1 VRARLLSVLA
11 EPASAS
17 TAAKKVGLS
26 RQKANYHLHE
36 LEQHGLVELVEE
48 RRRGNMLER
57 VLQASAA
64 SFVISPATL
73 AELAPDPG
81 RSPDNLSARWL
92 LALAARLVR
101 EVGELMRGARAA
113 GKPLATYAI
122 DGEVRFS
129 SAAERA
135 LFAEELGFAVRDL
148 VAKYHDEKAPG
159 GRKHR
164 IVVALHPS
172 VKTAAEAADAG
183 EAADVAD
190 VAEASDVPEAAEAG
204 EVERAPAPAE
214 VEPKTEPEHEQ
225 PEEQ

>member
-1 VRARLLSVLA
+1 MQEIVVINEPEAARSALDPVRARLLATLA

-64 SFVISPATL
+64 SFVISPAAL
-73 AELAPDPG
+73 AELAPDPSD
-81 RSPDNLSARWL
+81 SPDRLSARWL
-92 LALAARLVR
+92 LALAARMLR

-113 GKPLATYAI
+113 GKPLATFAI
-122 DGEVRFS
+122 DGEVRFA

-135 LFAEELGFAVRDL
+135 LFAEELGLAVRDL

-159 GRKHR
+159 GREHR
-164 IVVALHPS
+164 IVIALHPS
-172 VKTAAEAADAG
+172 LKTPPESAAE
-183 EAADVAD
+183 
-190 VAEASDVPEAAEAG
+190 
-204 EVERAPAPAE
+204 
-214 VEPKTEPEHEQ
+214 

>member
-1 VRARLLSVLA
+1 MQEIAVINEPEAARSALDPVRARLLAVLA

-64 SFVISPATL
+64 SFVISPVAL

-81 RSPDNLSARWL
+81 RDPDHLSARWL
-92 LALAARLVR
+92 LALAARLLR
-101 EVGELMRGARAA
+101 EVGELMRGAREA
-113 GKPLATYAI
+113 GKPLATFAI
-122 DGEVRFS
+122 DGEVRFA

-135 LFAEELGFAVRDL
+135 LFAEELGLAVREL

-159 GRKHR
+159 GRDHR

-172 VKTAAEAADAG
+172 LKTAEETAAEAQ
-183 EAADVAD
+183 
-190 VAEASDVPEAAEAG
+190 S
-204 EVERAPAPAE
+204 
-214 VEPKTEPEHEQ
+214 EPE

>member
-1 VRARLLSVLA
+1 MDEIAVIAEPEAARSALDPVRARLLATLA

-17 TAAKKVGLS
+17 AVARRMGLS

-64 SFVISPATL
+64 EFVISPVAL

-81 RSPDNLSARWL
+81 RGPDQLSARWL
-92 LALAARLVR
+92 LALAARMLR
-101 EVGELMRGARAA
+101 EVGELVRGARAA
-113 GKPLATYAI
+113 GKPLATFAI
-122 DGEVRFS
+122 DGEVRFA

-135 LFAEELGFAVRDL
+135 LFAEELGVAINRL
-148 VAKYHDEKAPG
+148 VAKYHDEKAPA
-159 GRKHR
+159 GRDHR

-172 VKTAAEAADAG
+172 LK
-183 EAADVAD
+183 
-190 VAEASDVPEAAEAG
+190 P
-204 EVERAPAPAE
+204 PAQSE
-214 VEPKTEPEHEQ
+214 DTSTI
-225 PEEQ
+225 

>member
-1 VRARLLSVLA
+1 MQEIAVIAEAEAARSALDPVRARLLATLA

-57 VLQASAA
+57 VLRASAA
-64 SFVISPATL
+64 SFVISPAVL
-73 AELAPDPG
+73 AELAPDPD
-81 RSPDNLSARWL
+81 RSPDQVSARWL
-92 LALAARLVR
+92 IALVARVLR
-101 EVGELMRGARAA
+101 EVGELVRGARAA
-113 GKPLATYAI
+113 GKPLATFAI
-122 DGEVRFS
+122 DGEVRFA

-135 LFAEELGFAVRDL
+135 AFAGELGLAVREL

-164 IVVALHPS
+164 VVIALHPS
-172 VKTAAEAADAG
+172 LNSPVDPNAPE
-183 EAADVAD
+183 
-190 VAEASDVPEAAEAG
+190 VPNA
-204 EVERAPAPAE
+204 
-214 VEPKTEPEHEQ
+214 TEDSPDQ
-225 PEEQ
+225 PEEL